1 LSGSTTWPVRVIPPE
16 DFTYVYE
23 HREAPPGTR
32 VLLARYDD
40 APAKSFEQY
49 VAMGGNDWFPEVGD
63 EGEQPPREWDRSD
76 A

>member
-1 LSGSTTWPVRVIPPE
+1 
-16 DFTYVYE
+16 
-23 HREAPPGTR
+23 